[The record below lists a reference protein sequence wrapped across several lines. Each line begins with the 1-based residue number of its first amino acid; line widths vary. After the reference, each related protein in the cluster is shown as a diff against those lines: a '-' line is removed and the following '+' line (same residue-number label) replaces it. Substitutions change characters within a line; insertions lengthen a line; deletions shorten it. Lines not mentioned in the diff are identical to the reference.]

1 MKWIT
6 RERPKID
13 RIACPW
19 LIKRFVDQ
27 DAEFIYVPFHEVI
40 SKSKELDAVPFD
52 LPGVEYTH
60 YGDECTFD
68 YIIKKHQL
76 TDPALRVVAV
86 IVRGA
91 DTDRHDLASQSS
103 GLWAISAGLSENIK
117 DDQELLRKG
126 MMIYDALYT
135 WAKDLQ
141 KIKHTQNPIENLLLD
156 VYKKFLKQKSG
167 SKKIPPWARELKEI
181 IQDQLDTNLTLSLKE
196 VSQSLNVHPTYLS
209 REFSKYFDDLSFGD
223 YIRKL
228 RIEKAVQLLT
238 DSNHSLAA
246 IAYLT
251 GFSDQSHFNRI
262 FKKYT
267 GKNPS
272 EYRKRSIKK

>member
-19 LIKRFVDQ
+19 LIRRFVDK
-27 DAEFIYVPFHEVI
+27 DAEIIYVPFDEVI
-40 SKSKELDAVPFD
+40 EKSKELNAIPFD
-52 LPGVEYTH
+52 LPEVEYTH

-68 YIIKKHQL
+68 YIIKKHRI
-76 TDPALRVVAV
+76 TDPALKVLAV

-91 DTDRHDLASQSS
+91 DTDRHDIASQAS
-103 GLWAISAGLSENIK
+103 GLWAISAGLSHNIK
-117 DDQELLRKG
+117 DDHQLLERG
-126 MMIYDALYT
+126 MMIYDALYS
-135 WAKDLQ
+135 WAKHLQ
-141 KIKHTQNPIENLLLD
+141 NERHTQNPIENLLLD

-167 SKKIPPWARELKEI
+167 RAPAWTVELKEI
-181 IQDQLDTNLTLSLKE
+181 IQDQIDTNLALCLKE
-196 VSQSLNVHPTYLS
+196 ISQSLNVHPTYLS

-228 RIEKAVQLLT
+228 RIEKAIVLLN
-238 DSNHSLAA
+238 DSKHSLAE

-251 GFSDQSHFNRI
+251 GFSDQSHFTRI
-262 FKKYT
+262 FKKTT
-267 GKNPS
+267 GKSPLS
-272 EYRKRSIKK
+272 YKKSLAKSK